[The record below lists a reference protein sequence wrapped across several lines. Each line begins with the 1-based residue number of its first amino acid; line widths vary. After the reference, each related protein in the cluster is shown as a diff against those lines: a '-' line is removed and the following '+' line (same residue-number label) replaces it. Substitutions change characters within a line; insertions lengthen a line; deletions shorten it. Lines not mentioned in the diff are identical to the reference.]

1 MTIEKTDFRNTI
13 KGYKSIE
20 LGGTSNVNE
29 TPIKNQNQNQNKNQ
43 KTNNQN
49 LANGALFSAINTL
62 KL

>member
-29 TPIKNQNQNQNKNQ
+29 TPIKNQNQNKNQ